1 MADMKLNI
9 PVLLGTSRQAR
20 QSEHVARWLMTRIA
34 LREDMRSSLFDV
46 RDFHLPYDNY
56 GQEIKDEFPDWRDA
70 IIAADGLIIVTPEY
84 NHGPP
89 GPLKSV
95 LDLLLREYVH
105 KPVAFAA
112 VSAQVWGGTRVIET
126 MLHIVRELG
135 LAATFTDLNFPRVQD
150 KFDAEGNLLDEAYNS
165 RADAFLNE
173 LAWMAT
179 TYRWGRQNVPSQ
191 FH

>member
-1 MADMKLNI
+1 METKKLNI
-9 PVLLGTSRQAR
+9 LVLLGTSREAR
-20 QSEHVARWLMTRIA
+20 RSEHVAKWLMTRIA
-34 LREDMRSSLFDV
+34 QREDIESRLFDV
-46 RDFHLPYDNY
+46 RDFNFPNDGY
-56 GQEIKDEFPDWRDA
+56 GQEIKEQFPEWRDA
-70 IIAADGLIIVTPEY
+70 IVAADGLIIVTPEY

-150 KFDAEGNLLDEAYNS
+150 KFDAKGNLLDEAYIS
-165 RADAFLNE
+165 RADAFLDE
-173 LAWMAT
+173 LTWMAKT
-179 TYRWGRQNVPSQ
+179 FRWGRENVPSK
-191 FH
+191 FD